1 MIYLDSSALVKR
13 YTEEVGT
20 NFVQS
25 ILGTN
30 ELFATSKLTY
40 PEILSALMRKV
51 RSGEIEKKTFHR
63 IVDKFDKDWDRL
75 LVLDFHNDLLIIIK
89 TLIENHPLKAADA
102 IHLSSALWLKLS
114 SKVDVTFVASDSN
127 LLKAAGVEKLQ
138 VMNPL
143 DEAK

>member
-13 YTEEVGT
+13 YTEEAGT
-20 NFVQS
+20 DFVKS
-25 ILGTN
+25 ILATN
-30 ELFATSKLTY
+30 GLITTSKLTY

-51 RSGEIEKKTFHR
+51 RSGEIEKKTVHG
-63 IVDKFDKDWDRL
+63 IVDKFDKDWDHM
-75 LVLDFHNDLLIIIK
+75 LVLDFHNDLLPIVK
-89 TLIENHPLKAADA
+89 NLIEKHPLKAADA

-114 SKVDVTFVASDSN
+114 SMVDVTFIASDSN
-127 LLKAAGVEKLQ
+127 LLKAAAAEKLQ

>member
-13 YTEEVGT
+13 YTEEAGT
-20 NFVQS
+20 DFVKS
-25 ILGTN
+25 ILATSGLIT
-30 ELFATSKLTY
+30 TSKLTY

-51 RSGEIEKKTFHR
+51 RSGEIEKKTFHG
-63 IVDKFDKDWDRL
+63 IFDKFDKDWDHI
-75 LVLDFHNDLLIIIK
+75 LVLDFHNDLLPIVK
-89 TLIENHPLKAADA
+89 TLIEKHPLKAADA

-114 SKVDVTFVASDSN
+114 SKAEVTFVASDSN
-127 LLKAAGVEKLQ
+127 LLKAAEAEKLQ

>member
-13 YTEEVGT
+13 YTEEAGT
-20 NFVQS
+20 DFVKS
-25 ILGTN
+25 ILATSGLIT
-30 ELFATSKLTY
+30 TSKLTY

-51 RSGEIEKKTFHR
+51 RSGEIEKKTFHG
-63 IVDKFDKDWDRL
+63 IVDKFDKDWDHI
-75 LVLDFHNDLLIIIK
+75 LVLDFHNDLLPIVK
-89 TLIENHPLKAADA
+89 TLIEKHPLKAADA

-114 SKVDVTFVASDSN
+114 SKAEVTFVASDSN
-127 LLKAAGVEKLQ
+127 LLKAAEAEKLQ

>member
-13 YTEEVGT
+13 YTEEAGT
-20 NFVQS
+20 DFVKS
-25 ILGTN
+25 ILTTDGLIT
-30 ELFATSKLTY
+30 TSNLTY

-51 RSGEIEKKTFHR
+51 RAGEIEKKTFNG
-63 IVDKFDKDWDRL
+63 IVDKFDKDWDHI
-75 LVLDFHNDLLIIIK
+75 LVLDFHNDLLPIVK
-89 TLIENHPLKAADA
+89 TLIEKHPLKAADA

-127 LLKAAGVEKLQ
+127 LLKAAGAEKLQ

>member
-20 NFVQS
+20 DFVKS
-25 ILGTN
+25 ILATN
-30 ELFATSKLTY
+30 GLITTSKLTY
-40 PEILSALMRKV
+40 PEMLSALMRKV
-51 RSGEIEKKTFHR
+51 RAGEIERKTFNG
-63 IVDKFDKDWDRL
+63 IVDKFDKDWDHI
-75 LVLDFHNDLLIIIK
+75 LVLDFHNDLLPIVKI
-89 TLIENHPLKAADA
+89 LIEKHPLKAADA

-127 LLKAAGVEKLQ
+127 LLKAAAAEKLQ

>member
-20 NFVQS
+20 DFVKS
-25 ILGTN
+25 ILATN
-30 ELFATSKLTY
+30 GLITTSKLTY

-51 RSGEIEKKTFHR
+51 RSGEIEKKTFNG
-63 IVDKFDKDWDRL
+63 IVDKFDKDWDHI
-75 LVLDFHNDLLIIIK
+75 LVLDFHNDLLPIVK
-89 TLIENHPLKAADA
+89 TLIEKYPLKAADA

-127 LLKAAGVEKLQ
+127 LLKAAGAEKLQ

>member
-13 YTEEVGT
+13 YAEEVGT
-20 NFVQS
+20 DFVKS
-25 ILGTN
+25 ILATDGLIT
-30 ELFATSKLTY
+30 TSKLTY

-51 RSGEIEKKTFHR
+51 RSGEIEKKTFNG
-63 IVDKFDKDWDRL
+63 IVDKFDKDWDHI
-75 LVLDFHNDLLIIIK
+75 LVLDFHNDLLPIVK
-89 TLIENHPLKAADA
+89 TLIEKHPLKAADA

-127 LLKAAGVEKLQ
+127 LLKAAGAEKLQ

>member
-20 NFVQS
+20 DFVKS
-25 ILGTN
+25 ILATN
-30 ELFATSKLTY
+30 GLITTSKLTY
-40 PEILSALMRKV
+40 PEMLSALMRKV
-51 RSGEIEKKTFHR
+51 RTGEIEKKTFNG
-63 IVDKFDKDWDRL
+63 IVDKFDKDWDHI
-75 LVLDFHNDLLIIIK
+75 LVLDFHNDLLPIVK
-89 TLIENHPLKAADA
+89 NLIEKHPLKAADA

-127 LLKAAGVEKLQ
+127 LLKAAAAEKLQ

>member
-13 YTEEVGT
+13 YTEEAGT
-20 NFVQS
+20 DFVKS
-25 ILGTN
+25 ILATSGLIT
-30 ELFATSKLTY
+30 TSKLTY

-51 RSGEIEKKTFHR
+51 RSGEIEKKTFHG
-63 IVDKFDKDWDRL
+63 IVDKFDKDWDHM
-75 LVLDFHNDLLIIIK
+75 LVLDFHNDLLPIVK
-89 TLIENHPLKAADA
+89 TLIEKHPLKAADA

-127 LLKAAGVEKLQ
+127 LLKAAAAEKLQ

>member
-13 YTEEVGT
+13 YAEEVGT
-20 NFVQS
+20 DFVKS
-25 ILGTN
+25 ILATDGLIT
-30 ELFATSKLTY
+30 TSKLTY

-51 RSGEIEKKTFHR
+51 RSGEIEKKTFNG
-63 IVDKFDKDWDRL
+63 IVDKFDKDWDHI
-75 LVLDFHNDLLIIIK
+75 LVLDFHKDLLPIVK
-89 TLIENHPLKAADA
+89 TLIEKHPLKAADA

-127 LLKAAGVEKLQ
+127 LLKAAGAEKLQ

-143 DEAK
+143 DEGK